1 MTDITWLL
9 CTVKFYIG
17 RKGNA
22 SILDDDLHS
31 YGVCF
36 QSTFPTSFVHE
47 N

>member
-17 RKGNA
+17 RKSNA

-36 QSTFPTSFVHE
+36 QSAFPTSFVHE